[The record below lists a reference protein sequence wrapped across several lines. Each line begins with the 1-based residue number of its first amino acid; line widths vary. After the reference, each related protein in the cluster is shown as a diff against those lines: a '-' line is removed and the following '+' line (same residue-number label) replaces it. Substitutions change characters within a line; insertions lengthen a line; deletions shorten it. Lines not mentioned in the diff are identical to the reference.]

1 MPAPTGAPSVPQ
13 AHARL
18 AQGRLQRQ
26 AATVSLAGVLFWQAR
41 VTSPSRTLT
50 QSRTVADTAK
60 NPKIPATSAEGTGGD
75 EGAREILLRDLL
87 RNLFDFEMREIVTT
101 RMLPLI
107 YRFAVIAMG
116 ALVVLGVVTAFIQ
129 SFWMGLAWMIFGPL
143 VFLMLVVVTR
153 VFLEFVMA
161 VFRMLVYI
169 EILDRRTSA
178 IEGHTEEVVQ
188 DLPRIQFWKFS
199 LGKRRVEP

>member
-1 MPAPTGAPSVPQ
+1 MAASGQGDNSLSQGSGATEPSGDV
-13 AHARL
+13 
-18 AQGRLQRQ
+18 
-26 AATVSLAGVLFWQAR
+26 VL
-41 VTSPSRTLT
+41 
-50 QSRTVADTAK
+50 
-60 NPKIPATSAEGTGGD
+60 G
-75 EGAREILLRDLL
+75 DLL
-87 RNLFDFEMREIVTT
+87 RSLFDFQMREIVTT

-107 YRFAVIAMG
+107 YRFAVIAM
-116 ALVVLGVVTAFIQ
+116 ATLVVLGIVTAFLQ
-129 SFWMGLAWMIFGPL
+129 SVWMGLVWLVFGPM
-143 VFLMLVVVTR
+143 VFLILVVAVR

-169 EILDRRTSA
+169 EILDRRTST

>member
-1 MPAPTGAPSVPQ
+1 MAEQGQQQKEAPPAAGAPP
-13 AHARL
+13 
-18 AQGRLQRQ
+18 
-26 AATVSLAGVLFWQAR
+26 
-41 VTSPSRTLT
+41 
-50 QSRTVADTAK
+50 
-60 NPKIPATSAEGTGGD
+60 GGD
-75 EGAREILLRDLL
+75 AKRTAAGSEIVLRDLL

-107 YRFAVIAMG
+107 YRFAVMAMA

-129 SFWMGLAWMIFGPL
+129 SVWMGLTWMLFGPI
-143 VFLMLVVVTR
+143 VFLILVVVVR

-169 EILDRRTSA
+169 EILDRRTST

-199 LGKRRVEP
+199 LGKRRTEP

>member
-1 MPAPTGAPSVPQ
+1 MTASEKDKGE
-13 AHARL
+13 
-18 AQGRLQRQ
+18 
-26 AATVSLAGVLFWQAR
+26 AAGQ
-41 VTSPSRTLT
+41 P
-50 QSRTVADTAK
+50 
-60 NPKIPATSAEGTGGD
+60 AEGERVASG
-75 EGAREILLRDLL
+75 EISIRGLLRH
-87 RNLFDFEMREIVTT
+87 LFDFEMREIVTT

-107 YRFAVIAMG
+107 YRFAVMAMA

-129 SFWMGLAWMIFGPL
+129 SLWTGLVWLVFGPI
-143 VFLMLVVVTR
+143 VFLVLVVAVR
-153 VFLEFVMA
+153 VLLEFVMA

-169 EILDRRTSA
+169 EILDRRTQT

>member
-1 MPAPTGAPSVPQ
+1 M
-13 AHARL
+13 
-18 AQGRLQRQ
+18 
-26 AATVSLAGVLFWQAR
+26 
-41 VTSPSRTLT
+41 
-50 QSRTVADTAK
+50 ADTAK

>member
-1 MPAPTGAPSVPQ
+1 MPNPRERGPK
-13 AHARL
+13 
-18 AQGRLQRQ
+18 
-26 AATVSLAGVLFWQAR
+26 
-41 VTSPSRTLT
+41 
-50 QSRTVADTAK
+50 RTVADQGHNETVADQGH
-60 NPKIPATSAEGTGGD
+60 NEREASPATGTPPGGD
-75 EGAREILLRDLL
+75 AKRSAGGGDIALRDLL

-107 YRFAVIAMG
+107 YRFAVMAMA

-129 SFWMGLAWMIFGPL
+129 SVWMGLTWMLFGPV
-143 VFLMLVVVTR
+143 VFLILVIVVR

-169 EILDRRTSA
+169 EILDRRTST

-199 LGKRRVEP
+199 LGKRRTEPQ

>member
-1 MPAPTGAPSVPQ
+1 MPTPRERGPQ
-13 AHARL
+13 
-18 AQGRLQRQ
+18 
-26 AATVSLAGVLFWQAR
+26 
-41 VTSPSRTLT
+41 
-50 QSRTVADTAK
+50 RTVADLGHNENEAS
-60 NPKIPATSAEGTGGD
+60 PAAGAPPGGD
-75 EGAREILLRDLL
+75 ARRTAGGGEIAVRDLL

-107 YRFAVIAMG
+107 YRFAVMAMA

-129 SFWMGLAWMIFGPL
+129 SIWMGLTWLLFGPI
-143 VFLMLVVVTR
+143 VFLILVVVVR

-169 EILDRRTSA
+169 EILDRRTST

>member
-1 MPAPTGAPSVPQ
+1 MPNPRDRGPK
-13 AHARL
+13 
-18 AQGRLQRQ
+18 
-26 AATVSLAGVLFWQAR
+26 
-41 VTSPSRTLT
+41 
-50 QSRTVADTAK
+50 RTVAEQGQNEKGAPPGSVAPPAGEARRMTA
-60 NPKIPATSAEGTGGD
+60 GG
-75 EGAREILLRDLL
+75 EIALRDLL

-107 YRFAVIAMG
+107 YRVAVMAMA

-129 SFWMGLAWMIFGPL
+129 SLWMGLTWMLFGPI
-143 VFLMLVVVTR
+143 VFLILVVVVR

-169 EILDRRTSA
+169 EILDRRTST

-199 LGKRRVEP
+199 LGKRRAEP

>member
-1 MPAPTGAPSVPQ
+1 MVQ
-13 AHARL
+13 AT
-18 AQGRLQRQ
+18 QNDK
-26 AATVSLAGVLFWQAR
+26 
-41 VTSPSRTLT
+41 SPSH
-50 QSRTVADTAK
+50 AAA
-60 NPKIPATSAEGTGGD
+60 PGAGATEGIGD
-75 EGAREILLRDLL
+75 MVLRDLL

-107 YRFAVIAMG
+107 YRFAVVSMA
-116 ALVVLGVVTAFIQ
+116 ALVVLGVVSAFIQ
-129 SFWMGLAWMIFGPL
+129 SVWLGLVWLVFGPI
-143 VFLMLVVVTR
+143 VFVMLVVVVR

-169 EILDRRTSA
+169 EILDRRTST

>member
-1 MPAPTGAPSVPQ
+1 MPTPRERDPK
-13 AHARL
+13 
-18 AQGRLQRQ
+18 
-26 AATVSLAGVLFWQAR
+26 
-41 VTSPSRTLT
+41 
-50 QSRTVADTAK
+50 RTVAEQGRNEMGAQSR
-60 NPKIPATSAEGTGGD
+60 PGAPAGGD
-75 EGAREILLRDLL
+75 AAARAAGGEIALRDLL

-107 YRFAVIAMG
+107 YRFAVMAMA

-129 SFWMGLAWMIFGPL
+129 SLWMGLTWLLFGPI
-143 VFLMLVVVTR
+143 VFLILVVVVR

-169 EILDRRTSA
+169 EILDRRTST

-199 LGKRRVEP
+199 LGKRRTDPR

>member
-1 MPAPTGAPSVPQ
+1 MTASEKDKGE
-13 AHARL
+13 
-18 AQGRLQRQ
+18 
-26 AATVSLAGVLFWQAR
+26 AAGQ
-41 VTSPSRTLT
+41 P
-50 QSRTVADTAK
+50 
-60 NPKIPATSAEGTGGD
+60 AEGERDASG
-75 EGAREILLRDLL
+75 EISIRGLLRH
-87 RNLFDFEMREIVTT
+87 LFDFEMREIVTT

-107 YRFAVIAMG
+107 YRFAVMAMA

-129 SFWMGLAWMIFGPL
+129 SLWTGLVWLVFGPI
-143 VFLMLVVVTR
+143 VFLILVVAVR
-153 VFLEFVMA
+153 VLLEFVMA

-169 EILDRRTSA
+169 EILDRRTQT

>member
-1 MPAPTGAPSVPQ
+1 MAPSESREEPP
-13 AHARL
+13 
-18 AQGRLQRQ
+18 
-26 AATVSLAGVLFWQAR
+26 AATAAPAR
-41 VTSPSRTLT
+41 
-50 QSRTVADTAK
+50 
-60 NPKIPATSAEGTGGD
+60 
-75 EGAREILLRDLL
+75 AREAGGSLLLADLL
-87 RNLFDFEMREIVTT
+87 RNLFDFEMREIITT

-107 YRFAVIAMG
+107 YRVAVLAMA

-129 SFWMGLAWMIFGPL
+129 SPWMGLAWAVFGPM
-143 VFLMLVVVTR
+143 VFLVLVVVG

-169 EILDRRTSA
+169 EILDRRTST

-199 LGKRRVEP
+199 LGKRRPEPRP

>member
-1 MPAPTGAPSVPQ
+1 MTASENGKGAAAGRPTEGEIDASSEI
-13 AHARL
+13 
-18 AQGRLQRQ
+18 
-26 AATVSLAGVLFWQAR
+26 SLRG
-41 VTSPSRTLT
+41 
-50 QSRTVADTAK
+50 
-60 NPKIPATSAEGTGGD
+60 
-75 EGAREILLRDLL
+75 LL

-107 YRFAVIAMG
+107 YRFAVMAMA
-116 ALVVLGVVTAFIQ
+116 ALVMLGVVTAFIQ
-129 SFWMGLAWMIFGPL
+129 SLWMGLVWLVFGPV
-143 VFLMLVVVTR
+143 VFLILVVAVR
-153 VFLEFVMA
+153 VLLEFVMA

-169 EILDRRTSA
+169 EILDRRTQT

>member
-1 MPAPTGAPSVPQ
+1 MADQGKNEHAPTGT
-13 AHARL
+13 
-18 AQGRLQRQ
+18 GE
-26 AATVSLAGVLFWQAR
+26 AAGGG
-41 VTSPSRTLT
+41 
-50 QSRTVADTAK
+50 
-60 NPKIPATSAEGTGGD
+60 GTGGVD
-75 EGAREILLRDLL
+75 RALGDLL
-87 RNLFDFEMREIVTT
+87 RSLFDFEMREIVTT
-101 RMLPLI
+101 RMLPII
-107 YRFAVIAMG
+107 YRFAVLAMA
-116 ALVVLGVVTAFIQ
+116 ALTVLGVITAFLQ
-129 SFWMGLAWMIFGPL
+129 SFWAGLVWLLFGPV
-143 VFLMLVVVTR
+143 VFLMSVVVVR

>member
-1 MPAPTGAPSVPQ
+1 MAESKNQNGPATPA
-13 AHARL
+13 
-18 AQGRLQRQ
+18 
-26 AATVSLAGVLFWQAR
+26 AATGGVE
-41 VTSPSRTLT
+41 SGS
-50 QSRTVADTAK
+50 
-60 NPKIPATSAEGTGGD
+60 
-75 EGAREILLRDLL
+75 EIALGDLL

-129 SFWMGLAWMIFGPL
+129 SIWMGLAWAVFGPI
-143 VFLMLVVVTR
+143 VFLILVVVVR

-169 EILDRRTSA
+169 EILDRRTQT

-188 DLPRIQFWKFS
+188 DLPRIQFWKFN
-199 LGKRRVEP
+199 LGKRRVDT

>member
-1 MPAPTGAPSVPQ
+1 MAETGHPHNNPPSGNAPPG
-13 AHARL
+13 
-18 AQGRLQRQ
+18 GGEK
-26 AATVSLAGVLFWQAR
+26 AGDIA
-41 VTSPSRTLT
+41 
-50 QSRTVADTAK
+50 
-60 NPKIPATSAEGTGGD
+60 
-75 EGAREILLRDLL
+75 LRDLL

-107 YRFAVIAMG
+107 YRFAVVSMG

-129 SFWMGLAWMIFGPL
+129 SLWMGLAWAVFGPL
-143 VFLMLVVVTR
+143 VFLILVVVVR

-169 EILDRRTSA
+169 EILDRRTST

-199 LGKRRVEP
+199 LGKRRIE

>member
-1 MPAPTGAPSVPQ
+1 MAESKNQNSPATPA
-13 AHARL
+13 
-18 AQGRLQRQ
+18 
-26 AATVSLAGVLFWQAR
+26 AATGGVE
-41 VTSPSRTLT
+41 SGS
-50 QSRTVADTAK
+50 
-60 NPKIPATSAEGTGGD
+60 
-75 EGAREILLRDLL
+75 EIALGDLL

-129 SFWMGLAWMIFGPL
+129 SIWMGLAWAVFGPI
-143 VFLMLVVVTR
+143 VFLILVVVVR

-169 EILDRRTSA
+169 EILDRRTQT

-188 DLPRIQFWKFS
+188 DLPRIQFWKFN
-199 LGKRRVEP
+199 LGKRRVDT

>member
-1 MPAPTGAPSVPQ
+1 VPNP
-13 AHARL
+13 RER
-18 AQGRLQRQ
+18 G
-26 AATVSLAGVLFWQAR
+26 
-41 VTSPSRTLT
+41 PK
-50 QSRTVADTAK
+50 RTVADQGHNEKGAS
-60 NPKIPATSAEGTGGD
+60 PASGPPLGG
-75 EGAREILLRDLL
+75 EAHRRAAGGEIALRDLL

-107 YRFAVIAMG
+107 YRVAVVAMA

-129 SFWMGLAWMIFGPL
+129 SVWMGLTWLLFGPI
-143 VFLMLVVVTR
+143 VFLILVVVVR

-169 EILDRRTSA
+169 EILERRTST

-199 LGKRRVEP
+199 LGKRRVDP

>member
-1 MPAPTGAPSVPQ
+1 MADQGQNQKTPPAA
-13 AHARL
+13 A
-18 AQGRLQRQ
+18 
-26 AATVSLAGVLFWQAR
+26 AAT
-41 VTSPSRTLT
+41 
-50 QSRTVADTAK
+50 
-60 NPKIPATSAEGTGGD
+60 GGG
-75 EGAREILLRDLL
+75 EKPGEIALGDLL

-107 YRFAVIAMG
+107 YRFAVISMG

-129 SFWMGLAWMIFGPL
+129 SVWMGLAWAIFGPL
-143 VFLMLVVVTR
+143 VFLILVVVVR

-169 EILDRRTSA
+169 EILDRRTST

-188 DLPRIQFWKFS
+188 DLPRIQFWKSF
-199 LGKRRVEP
+199 RRRLPSK

>member
-1 MPAPTGAPSVPQ
+1 MTASENDKGAAVGRPTEGEIETA
-13 AHARL
+13 
-18 AQGRLQRQ
+18 GEI
-26 AATVSLAGVLFWQAR
+26 SLRG
-41 VTSPSRTLT
+41 
-50 QSRTVADTAK
+50 
-60 NPKIPATSAEGTGGD
+60 
-75 EGAREILLRDLL
+75 LL

-107 YRFAVIAMG
+107 YRFAVMAMA

-129 SFWMGLAWMIFGPL
+129 SLWMGLVWLVFGPI
-143 VFLMLVVVTR
+143 VFLILVVAVR
-153 VFLEFVMA
+153 VLLEFVMA

-169 EILDRRTSA
+169 EILDRRTQT